1 MPDGNATPDTNGEKT
16 PSDAMD
22 VDAAPAANLPAPGG
36 LKAAPPAAKPVAPG
50 GLAAT
55 APGPNSG
62 LATVCGNHNGRKKF
76 HMVALASRTVVAAP
90 HAFCTKASG
99 ISTLL
104 LDGQTCPPPEIFHN
118 QMSQSPSGD

>member
-1 MPDGNATPDTNGEKT
+1 LPGSGATPDTKGEKT
-16 PSDAMD
+16 PFVGIGA
-22 VDAAPAANLPAPGG
+22 DAAPAAHLPAPGG

-62 LATVCGNHNGRKKF
+62 LATVCGNHSGRKKF

-90 HAFCTKASG
+90 HAFCTEASG

-104 LDGQTCPPPEIFHN
+104 LEGQTCPPPEIFHS